1 MEQEVWVQV
10 DRVRGPTVQ
19 GDLPD
24 PSQVVPRLRG
34 EVSSHR
40 GEGASSR
47 PGEDPSSHQGE
58 GPSSRWGVGVSSL
71 LGEGP
76 SLEEASSLQDEAPSP
91 VAAVLLDPS
100 LGEEALSAPILQAA
114 GAPIHRAV
122 GAPIHRAAEGPTL
135 RAAEGPIL
143 QAAVAPIHQ
152 AAEGPSLPAEEDP
165 SPVDPCRTEARLPPG
180 APWGAGS
187 VPLLVPFRAT
197 RAKLTL
203 AHELS

>member
-100 LGEEALSAPILQAA
+100 LGEEALSAPI
-114 GAPIHRAV
+114 
-122 GAPIHRAAEGPTL
+122 HRAAG
-135 RAAEGPIL
+135 
-143 QAAVAPIHQ
+143 APIHQ